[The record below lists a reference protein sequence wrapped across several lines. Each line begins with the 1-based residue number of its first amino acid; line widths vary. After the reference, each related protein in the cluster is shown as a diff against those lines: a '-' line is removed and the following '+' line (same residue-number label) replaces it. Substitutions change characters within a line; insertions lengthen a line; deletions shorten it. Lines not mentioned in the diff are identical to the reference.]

1 MAAKLEARVEKS
13 IKVSSKNK
21 IWLFIESTSR
31 EATLPWSH
39 RTGWSLRPALFL
51 VSARNH
57 REQSLQ
63 NLILSLFTFASLAF
77 FYLIVWVRPEGLG
90 SPETAPLRWHS
101 PVLEMLFDQFR
112 QVCWTHRCSSV
123 ADKVEEASVWR
134 GRKTLSERKRKLT
147 NQSEIPQM

>member
-1 MAAKLEARVEKS
+1 VAAKLEARVGKS

-21 IWLFIESTSR
+21 ICLFIESTSR

-39 RTGWSLRPALFL
+39 RTGWSLRLFL

-57 REQSLQ
+57 RGQSRQ
-63 NLILSLFTFASLAF
+63 NLILSLSTFASISIL
-77 FYLIVWVRPEGLG
+77 LLDCVGGPSRG
-90 SPETAPLRWHS
+90 T
-101 PVLEMLFDQFR
+101 PVLRDYLLLWDDIPLLDQFR

-123 ADKVEEASVWR
+123 PDKVEEASVWR
-134 GRKTLSERKRKLT
+134 GRKTLSGRKRKLT